1 MEIPSEDEILRYR
14 LTGEN
19 FRVKK
24 ITPQFIILFSIDGS
38 TQIMTGKR
46 SLIDFFE
53 KIPRVGNPG
62 VVLSQTL

>member
-1 MEIPSEDEILRYR
+1 MEIPAEDEILKYR
-14 LTGEN
+14 STGEN

-24 ITPQFIILFSIDGS
+24 ITPQFIILLSIDGS

-53 KIPRVGNPG
+53 KFPRAENPG
-62 VVLSQTL
+62 GFLGQTL

>member
-1 MEIPSEDEILRYR
+1 MEIPAEDEILRYR

-38 TQIMTGKR
+38 TQVMTGKR

-53 KIPRVGNPG
+53 KISRAENPG
-62 VVLSQTL
+62 VVLGQTL